1 MRGLIAAWR
10 LSRAT
15 LHALHGLAIV
25 ATGMSRRDAV
35 KRRALVQWW
44 SAKLLRLLGVELR
57 LLGEFGP
64 GAQLIV
70 ANHVSWLDITAI
82 HAVCPQA
89 RFVSKS
95 DVKSWPLISRLV
107 DAGDTLYVERERK
120 RDAMRVVH
128 QMAAALTD
136 GDVVAVFPEGTTGE
150 GHVPLPFHANLL
162 QAAIAS
168 SAVIQPVALRYS
180 EPDQPVSPAA
190 MYVGDTS
197 LAQSMARIA
206 AARGLAVTLTVLAP
220 LPSGRPQAG
229 DSPPPS
235 EGGESTSRDPAL
247 PLQALDRRQLAAQL
261 HDRISAALASSAGP
275 RPLA

>member
-1 MRGLIAAWR
+1 
-10 LSRAT
+10 
-15 LHALHGLAIV
+15 
-25 ATGMSRRDAV
+25 
-35 KRRALVQWW
+35 
-44 SAKLLRLLGVELR
+44 
-57 LLGEFGP
+57 
-64 GAQLIV
+64 
-70 ANHVSWLDITAI
+70 VSWLDITAI

-128 QMAAALTD
+128 QMAAALSD

-150 GHVPLPFHANLL
+150 GHAPLPFHANLL

-168 SAVIQPVALRYS
+168 CAVIQPVALRYC
-180 EPDQPVSPAA
+180 EPGQPVSPAA

-206 AARGLAVTLTVLAP
+206 AARGLAVTLAVLAP
-220 LPSGRPQAG
+220 MTCGRAYA
-229 DSPPPS
+229 DDTRRPPP
-235 EGGESTSRDPAL
+235 EGGASTSGGPPSIHA
-247 PLQALDRRQLAAQL
+247 ALDRRQLATQL
-261 HDRISAALASSAGP
+261 HARISAALAGSAGP
-275 RPLA
+275 GPLA